1 MDTKEIRQQQD
12 IRKVNYYRL
21 GKICTRRSI
30 YNESEAFIELEVQS
44 ANSEKGP
51 VLFRFFDV
59 KLLKYFVTKLKSAN
73 FKRNAMEIK
82 YGMKLLIMLCLFLST
97 ASFASDTTEN
107 NTRAL
112 CINEDI
118 LSEQEKD
125 AAYDR
130 LSYPAVSTGDPYI
143 LAVSYFN
150 NKLYVITR
158 EDYASQYEFEDVP
171 YSLYKTFIN
180 SDEKKDFY
188 KRCIKDYYESARIY

>member
-1 MDTKEIRQQQD
+1 MDTKEIRQEQD

-21 GKICTRRSI
+21 GKISTRRSI

-118 LSEQEKD
+118 LSEQEND